1 MTFLTI
7 ENTMSRLLKRV
18 QNINVRYNLVVVL
31 ITGSMGLRHPTTGGY
46 FPSDME
52 NEAQLTKAAKYC
64 CKMKSAS

>member
-1 MTFLTI
+1 MAFLTI
-7 ENTMSRLLKRV
+7 VNTMSRLLKRV
-18 QNINVRYNLVVVL
+18 QNINLGYNLFVVL
-31 ITGSMGLRHPTTGGY
+31 ITDAMGLRLATTGGY

>member
-1 MTFLTI
+1 MAFLTNI
-7 ENTMSRLLKRV
+7 NTMSRLLKRV
-18 QNINVRYNLVVVL
+18 QSINLGYNLFVL
-31 ITGSMGLRHPTTGGY
+31 ITDAMGLRLATTEGY